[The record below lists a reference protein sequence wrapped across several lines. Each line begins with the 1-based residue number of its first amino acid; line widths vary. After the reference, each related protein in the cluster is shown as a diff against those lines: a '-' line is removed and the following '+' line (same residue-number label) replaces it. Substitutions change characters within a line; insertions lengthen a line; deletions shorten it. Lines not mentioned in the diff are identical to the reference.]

1 MTTLSRREALGLAGA
16 ALASPALAQAPLGQA
31 AEWRPSR
38 PMRYIVPFAP
48 AGTAD
53 ILSRMMAEAISA
65 RLGQPVIVENR
76 AGAGGGIG
84 TEVLA
89 KADPD
94 GHTIGLVTVGTG
106 AINYAMYRNL
116 GYRPSDIAAV
126 SNICTVPNVIMVANR
141 VPVRTLGEL
150 VELVR
155 RTPGGFNFGSSGVGT
170 SLHLTGEM
178 LKNGSGLDMT
188 HVPFRG
194 AAQMLLEAAA
204 GRVEMLVDNLPS
216 GLPQIKDGR
225 VRALAVTDTRR
236 SASLPDVP
244 TTAEA
249 GFPDVQAVA
258 WFGTVAPART
268 PRAAIKVISAALQE
282 AARQPAFLAKLTEQ
296 GAEPVG
302 SSPAQF
308 EAFIR
313 DEIAKWGD
321 VVRRAEVQIE

>member
-1 MTTLSRREALGLAGA
+1 MTTLSRREALGAALGLAGS
-16 ALASPALAQAPLGQA
+16 ALASPALAQGP
-31 AEWRPSR
+31 EWRPNR

-106 AINYAMYRNL
+106 AINYAMYRSL
-116 GYRPSDIAAV
+116 GYRPADLLAV

-141 VPVRTLGEL
+141 VPARTLGEL
-150 VELVR
+150 VELAR
-155 RTPGGFNFGSSGVGT
+155 KAPGTFNFGSSGVGT

-178 LKNGSGLDMT
+178 LRVGNGLEMT

-194 AAQMLLEAAA
+194 AAQMLMEGAA
-204 GRVEMLVDNLPS
+204 GRLEIALDNLPS
-216 GLPQIKDGR
+216 ALPQVKDGR
-225 VRALAVTDTRR
+225 LRALAVTDVRR
-236 SASLPDVP
+236 SPLLPDVP

-249 GFPDVQAVA
+249 GFPDVVAVA
-258 WFGTVAPART
+258 WFGVVAPART
-268 PRAAIKVISAALQE
+268 PRPAVRAISAALQ
-282 AARQPAFLAKLTEQ
+282 AAMREPAFLAKLAEQ
-296 GAEPVG
+296 GAQ
-302 SSPAQF
+302 PAGGPPEEF

-313 DEIAKWGD
+313 AEIAKWGA
-321 VVRRAEVQIE
+321 VVRTAGVYVE

>member
-1 MTTLSRREALGLAGA
+1 MTTLSRREALGAALGMSGA
-16 ALASPALAQAPLGQA
+16 ALASPALAQGP
-31 AEWRPSR
+31 EWRPTR

-116 GYRPSDIAAV
+116 GYRPADIAAV

-141 VPVRTLGEL
+141 VQARTLGEL
-150 VELVR
+150 VELAR
-155 RTPGGFNFGSSGVGT
+155 KAPGTFNFGSSGVGT

-178 LKNGSGLDMT
+178 LKNGNGLDMT

-268 PRAAIKVISAALQE
+268 PRPAIEALSAALQE
-282 AARQPAFLAKLTEQ
+282 AVRQPGFLAKLMEQ

-302 SSPAQF
+302 NSPEQF
-308 EAFIR
+308 EAFIK

-321 VVRRAEVQIE
+321 VVRKAKVQIE

>member
-1 MTTLSRREALGLAGA
+1 MTTISRREALGAVLGLMGA
-16 ALASPALAQAPLGQA
+16 ALATPVLAQGR
-31 AEWRPSR
+31 EWRPTR

-94 GHTIGLVTVGTG
+94 GHTIGLATVGTG
-106 AINYAMYRNL
+106 AINYSMYRNL
-116 GYRPSDIAAV
+116 GYRPTDIAAV

-141 VPVRTLGEL
+141 VPAQTLGEL

-155 RTPGGFNFGSSGVGT
+155 KTPGSFNFGSSGVGT

-178 LKNGSGLDMT
+178 LKNGNGLDMT
-188 HVPFRG
+188 HIPFRG

-204 GRVEMLVDNLPS
+204 GRVEILVDNLPS

-236 SASLPDVP
+236 SASLPEVP

-268 PRAAIKVISAALQE
+268 PRPAIEAIAAALQE
-282 AARQPAFLAKLTEQ
+282 VARQPAFRAKLAEQ

-302 SSPAQF
+302 NSPKEF
-308 EAFIR
+308 EDFIR
-313 DEIAKWGD
+313 DETAKWGD
-321 VVRRAEVQIE
+321 VVRKAKVQIE

>member
-1 MTTLSRREALGLAGA
+1 MTTLSRREALGATLGLAGA
-16 ALASPALAQAPLGQA
+16 ALAAPALAQAQ
-31 AEWRPSR
+31 EWRPTR

-76 AGAGGGIG
+76 AGAGGTIG
-84 TEVLA
+84 TDVLA

-94 GHTIGLVTVGTG
+94 GHTIGLATVGTG
-106 AINYAMYRNL
+106 AINYAIYRSL

-141 VPVRTLGEL
+141 IPARTLAEL
-150 VELVR
+150 VELAR
-155 RTPGGFNFGSSGVGT
+155 KAPGTFNFGSSGVGS

-178 LKNGSGLDMT
+178 LKSGNGLDMT

-194 AAQMLLEAAA
+194 ASQMLMEAAA
-204 GRVEMLVDNLPS
+204 GRVEILVDNLPS
-216 GLPQIKDGR
+216 ALPQIKDGR
-225 VRALAVTDTRR
+225 VRALAVTDTSRN
-236 SASLPDVP
+236 ASLPDVP

-258 WFGTVAPART
+258 WFGTVAPGRT
-268 PRAAIKVISAALQE
+268 PRPAIEAISAALQD
-282 AARQPAFLAKLTEQ
+282 AVRQPAFQAKLVEQ

-302 SSPAQF
+302 NSPDAF
-308 EAFIR
+308 EAYIR
-313 DEIAKWGD
+313 QEVTKWGE
-321 VVRRAEVQIE
+321 VVRKAKVQIE